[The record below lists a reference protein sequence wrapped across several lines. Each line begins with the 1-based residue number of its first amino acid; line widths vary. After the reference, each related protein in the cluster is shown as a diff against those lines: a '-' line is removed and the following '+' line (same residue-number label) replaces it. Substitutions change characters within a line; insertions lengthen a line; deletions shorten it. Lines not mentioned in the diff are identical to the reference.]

1 MKFSEHEIQP
11 LWDEVTRIIGE
22 GVIQLRRQQQP
33 LSTAALV
40 DLLVEQLHATS
51 NTQRRIMLGAA
62 INMLK
67 DKSKVN

>member
-40 DLLVEQLHATS
+40 DLLVEQLHASS